1 MQMAVAVHC
10 SEQLPPSSSD
20 PLSAAEATYMVLH
33 LSQFYPCNKCW
44 MRGMERSFD
53 DPAVALLHEQAT
65 ACKIS
70 LDSIVDKIP
79 ENQSGDSFH
88 GTTKHVWD
96 EERTR
101 FILWRKDL
109 LDVIE
114 EIHNLD
120 PAQAIRIASSNLSAS
135 LRDLASDLIEVLA
148 VVDGSRLPLEQ
159 QQENCEQ
166 LAAEEDDDG
175 LDSRE
180 LVERL
185 DAVSST
191 INGLTRTLKLQY
203 SYALKHAEQ
212 GTAAPSEMLQ
222 TEDTAYAPGDART
235 APGREWSGQLVPSI
249 STFPADA
256 PIEGM
261 KRTLPRLGLQGFAP
275 PVIRRPSSAQLP
287 VSIPGVH
294 SHSRQDILPRG
305 LVPDQETQFHA
316 ESQPSAAMKVVQHTG
331 DFKLRSSKFF
341 KVGRVLKVLWS
352 EPAGEFGSVLATQS
366 FTDVYGERV
375 YVRCRRFIVV
385 AKREQHAL
393 AVPVLSYK
401 GRGADASK
409 TRSQDHAIAY
419 MGSEAP
425 RPLKNEGA
433 MLMPGIRIIPDEPGE
448 KLAPSSRIHFGKIYT
463 IEHNIK
469 VKSVGMVH
477 DLSLP
482 LLREH
487 HQNAIVGRELPS
499 RGLAGISEEDGAGE
513 ENAGHTASEMK
524 PSVGIEDTK
533 GSIDDPR
540 LRSDELAAS
549 LHTVVRKS
557 LSPADHG
564 SDSGYGNSRAATEA
578 RSVASSGRNEI
589 AAERMDD
596 DDDLG
601 PGHILTY
608 IDEQKLEVPV
618 LDPDNPTP
626 EQLQALSES
635 SIRILLDS
643 LLAEQQKRLQLGS
656 TQE

>member
-1 MQMAVAVHC
+1 
-10 SEQLPPSSSD
+10 
-20 PLSAAEATYMVLH
+20 
-33 LSQFYPCNKCW
+33 

-235 APGREWSGQLVPSI
+235 APGRKWSGQLVPSI
-249 STFPADA
+249 STPPADA
-256 PIEGM
+256 PIDGM
-261 KRTLPRLGLQGFAP
+261 KWTLPRLGLQGFAP
-275 PVIRRPSSAQLP
+275 AVTQRQSSARQP
-287 VSIPGVH
+287 VSITDVH

-331 DFKLRSSKFF
+331 DFKLRPSRFF
-341 KVGRVLKVLWS
+341 KVGRVLTVLWT
-352 EPAGEFGSVLATQS
+352 EPAGESGPSSTTQS
-366 FTDVYGERV
+366 FTDAYNERV
-375 YVRCRRFIVV
+375 YAKVRRFIVV
-385 AKREQHAL
+385 AKREQHVL
-393 AVPVLSYK
+393 AVPVFSYQGMGPLAAK
-401 GRGADASK
+401 P
-409 TRSQDHAIAY
+409 RSLDHGIVY

-425 RPLKNEGA
+425 RPLKNEVI
-433 MLMPGIRIIPDEPGE
+433 LPTPVRVIPDNPEDR
-448 KLAPSSRIHFGKIYT
+448 LASTSRINYGKIYT

-469 VKSVGMVH
+469 CRGVGMVH
-477 DLSLP
+477 AASIAALLSQ
-482 LLREH
+482 
-487 HQNAIVGRELPS
+487 QNEVMRRGYPS
-499 RGLAGISEEDGAGE
+499 IGLGGISEEEQGANSARSGIDPHIIDEGTE
-513 ENAGHTASEMK
+513 E
-524 PSVGIEDTK
+524 GIDSQAHRFEA
-533 GSIDDPR
+533 PVPA
-540 LRSDELAAS
+540 LRSVDAE
-549 LHTVVRKS
+549 TRVDR
-557 LSPADHG
+557 G

-578 RSVASSGRNEI
+578 RSVGSSV
-589 AAERMDD
+589 ADD
-596 DDDLG
+596 NGTRVIKEVDDLG
-601 PGHILTY
+601 PGHILSF
-608 IDEQKLEVPV
+608 IDEQKLEVPR
-618 LDPDNPTP
+618 LDPDNPTA
-626 EQLQALSES
+626 EQLEALSDS
-635 SIRILLDS
+635 SIQILLES
-643 LLAEQQKRLQLGS
+643 LLSEQQRRL
-656 TQE
+656 